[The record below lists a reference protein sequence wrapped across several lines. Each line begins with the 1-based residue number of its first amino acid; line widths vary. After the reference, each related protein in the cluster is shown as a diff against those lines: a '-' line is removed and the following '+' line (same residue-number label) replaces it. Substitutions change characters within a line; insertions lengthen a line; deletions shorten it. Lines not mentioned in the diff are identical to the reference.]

1 MTDKP
6 QRKLRIG
13 LALGSGA
20 ARGWAH
26 IGVIRELQRNNIV
39 PDIVCGTSIGALVGV
54 AMASGELSALEDWV
68 RSLKWQ
74 KVISYFDFT
83 MNGGLI
89 KGEKLFEF
97 FRENVRDR
105 AIEDL
110 DMPFGAIA
118 TDLANGREIWLR
130 EGSMFEAVRASISL
144 PGLFTPVER
153 DDVLLVDGGLV
164 NPIPVSMCRALG
176 ADVVIAVDLNSDLL
190 SAARRDRDG
199 MLSTANSASSETSPL
214 SEPVSLLD
222 RIQNKLASA
231 LALESTDHD
240 TPSMTDVV
248 TASINIMQVRIT
260 RSRLAGEP
268 ADSLVTPHLAH
279 FALLDFHRANE
290 AIETGAAA
298 TAQVIPQINSLL
310 HR

>member
-1 MTDKP
+1 MGLCRGQSGMLNARPGYTPLAACHVHEDAATYNPLRTKAHISHERRLAMTDKP

-190 SAARRDRDG
+190 SAARRDRD
-199 MLSTANSASSETSPL
+199 
-214 SEPVSLLD
+214 SLIS
-222 RIQNKLASA
+222 RA
-231 LALESTDHD
+231 D
-240 TPSMTDVV
+240 TGS
-248 TASINIMQVRIT
+248 
-260 RSRLAGEP
+260 
-268 ADSLVTPHLAH
+268 
-279 FALLDFHRANE
+279 
-290 AIETGAAA
+290 
-298 TAQVIPQINSLL
+298 
-310 HR
+310 

>member
-1 MTDKP
+1 MTDKR
-6 QRKLRIG
+6 QSELRIG

-26 IGVIRELQRNNIV
+26 IGVIRELERNNIV
-39 PDIVCGTSIGALVGV
+39 PDIVCGTSIGALVGA
-54 AMASGELSALEDWV
+54 AMASGELSQLEDWV
-68 RSLKWQ
+68 RTLSWQ
-74 KVISYFDFT
+74 KVIGYFDFA

-89 KGEKLFEF
+89 KGEKLFDF
-97 FRENVRDR
+97 FRDNVRDR

-110 DMPFGAIA
+110 DTPFGAIA
-118 TDLANGREIWLR
+118 TDLASGREIWLR
-130 EGSMFEAVRASISL
+130 EGSMFDAVRASISL
-144 PGLFTPVER
+144 PGLFTPAER
-153 DDVLLVDGGLV
+153 DDDLLVDGGLV
-164 NPIPVSMCRALG
+164 NPVPVSMCRALG
-176 ADVVIAVDLNSDLL
+176 ADMVIAVDLNADLL
-190 SAARRDRDG
+190 SAARRDRSG
-199 MLSTANSASSETSPL
+199 MLGISDGDSSQSDSSESASL
-214 SEPVSLLD
+214 FD

-231 LALESTDHD
+231 LALESADHD

-268 ADSLVTPHLAH
+268 ADALITPRLAH
-279 FALLDFHRANE
+279 FALLDFHRAEE

-298 TAQVIPQINSLL
+298 AEQVIPQIKSLL